1 MPREA
6 ELSRN
11 ERDFIVQAL
20 GENIRLDGR
29 KFDTFRDLDLSFGDE
44 YGVADVKLGKTRV
57 LARVSADVT
66 APFADRKFDGVFS
79 ISTEFSPMASPA
91 FEVGRQTDAEI
102 ILSRILEKAI
112 RRSGA
117 LDTESLCIV
126 AGSKCFSVRAD
137 VHILDHDGGLID
149 ASCIAVIAALQ
160 HFRRPDVSVEGEK
173 VIVYSPR
180 EREPV
185 ALSMLHHP
193 LCVTFSYYN
202 NGETVLVDATMAE
215 EQVREGE
222 IIVTMNKFGELCQ
235 IAKYGGVPID
245 PVAVL
250 QCTNVALNKVQALTK
265 YIQGR
270 LEEDAKKRDAGG
282 LMAELSAEN
291 ER

>member
-1 MPREA
+1 M
-6 ELSRN
+6 
-11 ERDFIVQAL
+11 
-20 GENIRLDGR
+20 
-29 KFDTFRDLDLSFGDE
+29 
-44 YGVADVKLGKTRV
+44 
-57 LARVSADVT
+57 
-66 APFADRKFDGVFS
+66 
-79 ISTEFSPMASPA
+79 
-91 FEVGRQTDAEI
+91 
-102 ILSRILEKAI
+102 
-112 RRSGA
+112 
-117 LDTESLCIV
+117 
-126 AGSKCFSVRAD
+126 
-137 VHILDHDGGLID
+137 
-149 ASCIAVIAALQ
+149 
-160 HFRRPDVSVEGEK
+160 
-173 VIVYSPR
+173 YSPR

>member
-20 GENIRLDGR
+20 GENVRLDGR
-29 KFDTFRDLDLSFGDE
+29 KFDAFRDLDLSFGDE

-91 FEVGRQTDAEI
+91 FEVGRYTDAEI

-202 NGETVLVDATMAE
+202 NGETVLLDATMAE

>member
-1 MPREA
+1 MPREV

-11 ERDFIVQAL
+11 ERDFILQAL

-29 KFDTFRDLDLSFGDE
+29 KFDAFRDLDLSFGDE
-44 YGVADVKLGKTRV
+44 YGAADVKLGKTRV

-126 AGSKCFSVRAD
+126 AGSKCFTVRAD

-173 VIVYSPR
+173 VTVYSPR

-185 ALSMLHHP
+185 PLSLLHHP

-202 NGETVLVDATMAE
+202 GGETMVVDATMAE

-222 IIVTMNKFGELCQ
+222 IIITMNKFGELCQ
-235 IAKYGGVPID
+235 IAKYGGEAID

-250 QCTNVALNKVQALTK
+250 QCTNVALAKVQALAK
-265 YIQGR
+265 YISGR
-270 LEEDAKKRDAGG
+270 LEEDAKRRDAGG

>member
-20 GENIRLDGR
+20 GENVRLDGR
-29 KFDTFRDLDLSFGDE
+29 KFDAFRDLDLSFGDE

-202 NGETVLVDATMAE
+202 NGETVLLDATMAE